1 MLLKEK
7 TEAASRE
14 ADVRLVFDLTG
25 RHCSE
30 HVSRHKGSDGRITDL
45 IFPAHAIDEACYGVF
60 EVPRGMS
67 LDEAYRQA
75 RMRPAFGI
83 RTRQAPVGS
92 PK

>member
-1 MLLKEK
+1 MLLMEK

-60 EVPRGMS
+60 EVPRR
-67 LDEAYRQA
+67 DE
-75 RMRPAFGI
+75 PG
-83 RTRQAPVGS
+83 
-92 PK
+92 